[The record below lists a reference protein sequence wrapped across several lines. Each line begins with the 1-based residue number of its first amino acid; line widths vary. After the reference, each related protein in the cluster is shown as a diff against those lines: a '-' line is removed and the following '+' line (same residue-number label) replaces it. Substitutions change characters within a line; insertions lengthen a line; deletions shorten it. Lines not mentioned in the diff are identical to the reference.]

1 MKTGSKFSLLPSCWI
16 HVISQIDVFIKQIEK
31 VFEELQCIKMK
42 TCDIK
47 IEMMDRSIKIF
58 QMADILVHKLLCVHA
73 QQFHEC
79 VVCNEL
85 LQVQLVLWAKAEIA
99 FTKYFFCYT
108 KQKRNIFFQK

>member
-1 MKTGSKFSLLPSCWI
+1 MSYKRFE
-16 HVISQIDVFIKQIEK
+16 QIEK
-31 VFEELQCIKMK
+31 VFEILQCIAML

-58 QMADILVHKLLCVHA
+58 QMADILVYKLLCVQA

-85 LQVQLVLWAKAEIA
+85 FQVQLVL
-99 FTKYFFCYT
+99 
-108 KQKRNIFFQK
+108 

>member
-1 MKTGSKFSLLPSCWI
+1 
-16 HVISQIDVFIKQIEK
+16 
-31 VFEELQCIKMK
+31 MK

-108 KQKRNIFFQK
+108 KQKRNIFFQKWKKCESGKEM

>member
-1 MKTGSKFSLLPSCWI
+1 MSYKRFE
-16 HVISQIDVFIKQIEK
+16 QIEK
-31 VFEELQCIKMK
+31 VFEILQCIAML

-58 QMADILVHKLLCVHA
+58 QMADILVYKLLCVQA

-85 LQVQLVLWAKAEIA
+85 FQVQLV
-99 FTKYFFCYT
+99 
-108 KQKRNIFFQK
+108 

>member
-1 MKTGSKFSLLPSCWI
+1 M
-16 HVISQIDVFIKQIEK
+16 HQNE
-31 VFEELQCIKMK
+31 

-58 QMADILVHKLLCVHA
+58 QMADILVYKLLCVQA

-85 LQVQLVLWAKAEIA
+85 FQVQLVL
-99 FTKYFFCYT
+99 
-108 KQKRNIFFQK
+108 